1 MSETLEKLAAE
12 FEHLFKPMR
21 PVMSLG
27 DEERLKALYKVER
40 WIPYPA
46 GQKIL
51 TRLEELYTWPTKAR
65 MPNMLIVGPTNNGK
79 TTLIDR
85 FLKVSLQPYMV
96 GDLRITPV
104 LKMELGPKPSLTLC
118 YSDILTAL
126 GAPHRAN
133 ARVEVLQPQALGLL
147 RRVETRM
154 LVVDELHNI
163 ENANRQVQGQ
173 ILAMLKYLGNQLQ
186 IPIVAVGTEKA
197 FQALKSDPQMANRF
211 EPFPLPR
218 WREGNQLLQLL
229 ASFGQLLPLRKPSRL
244 ADPAIGKL
252 VLGLTDGS
260 IGDISRLME
269 TAAKHAIQSGVERIT
284 AEVLTECGYV
294 SLAQKRHE
302 VEFMIDAA

>member
-1 MSETLEKLAAE
+1 MSETLERMAAE
-12 FEHLFKPMR
+12 FEHLLKPMR
-21 PVMSLG
+21 QVMSLD
-27 DEERLKALYKVER
+27 DEERLKAIHKVER

-51 TRLEELYTWPTKAR
+51 TRIEELYTWPNKAR

-104 LKMELGPKPSLTLC
+104 LKIELGPKPTLSQC
-118 YSDILTAL
+118 YTDILTAL
-126 GAPHRAN
+126 GAPHRAS
-133 ARVEVLQPQALGLL
+133 ARLEVLQQQALTLL

-154 LVVDELHNI
+154 IIIDELHNI
-163 ENANRQVQGQ
+163 EYSNRQAQGQ

-197 FQALKSDPQMANRF
+197 WNALKSDPQMANRF

-218 WREGNQLLQLL
+218 WRDGNQLLQLL
-229 ASFGQLLPLRKPSRL
+229 ASFGQLLPLQKPSRL

-269 TAAKHAIQSGVERIT
+269 TAAKHAIRGGAERIT
-284 AEVLTECGYV
+284 PEVLAGCGYV